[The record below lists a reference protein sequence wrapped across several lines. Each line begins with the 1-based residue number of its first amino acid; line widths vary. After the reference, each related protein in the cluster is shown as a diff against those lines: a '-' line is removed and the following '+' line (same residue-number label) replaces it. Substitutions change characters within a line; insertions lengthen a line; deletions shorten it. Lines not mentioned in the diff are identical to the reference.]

1 MVVEPPE
8 KKHAQVKLDLLQGE
22 QVNIKKKI
30 ETTQLWFWQMSGQ
43 INDHLALT
51 PFPVLVGK

>member
-22 QVNIKKKI
+22 QVNIKKNWNHPAMI
-30 ETTQLWFWQMSGQ
+30 
-43 INDHLALT
+43 LAN
-51 PFPVLVGK
+51 VWSK